1 MVERYDTSNVTTRE
15 EQVCDLYTIPSKLEF
30 RDRHKPRANTHA
42 TVEVMDSEPNGKQE
56 DRSKSNEEADKP
68 SKNADCCGK

>member
-15 EQVCDLYTIPSKLEF
+15 EQVCD
-30 RDRHKPRANTHA
+30 A

-68 SKNADCCGK
+68 SKNADRCGK